1 MKAIIIDDEPNAVG
15 LLELRLA
22 QYCPQIEVVA
32 ACTNSVK
39 GVEAIKFH
47 QPDLLFL
54 DIEMPQMNG
63 FQVLEAIGDISFS
76 LIFVTAYD
84 KFAVK
89 AFKYSALDY
98 ILKPIETEELIA
110 AVSKVEKHQRTNL
123 EQVNHLKQQL
133 SSDAKAQPN
142 QIALPYQNGVKF
154 VNIEQILYV
163 ESDNNYTKFWL
174 NDGKT
179 YMVMKSLKEMQEL
192 LEDRGFL
199 RIHRQYLVN
208 IDQITKFVKG
218 ELSYLVLTNSVQ
230 IPVSRNHRDQ
240 LIERF
245 EWL

>member
-22 QYCPQIEVVA
+22 QYCPQIEIVA
-32 ACTNSVK
+32 ACTNSIK
-39 GVEAIKFH
+39 GVEAIKYH

-63 FQVLEAIGDISFS
+63 FQVLEAIGDIAFS

-110 AVSKVEKHQRTNL
+110 AVTKVEKHRQTNL
-123 EQVNHLKQQL
+123 EQINHLKKQL
-133 SSDAKAQPN
+133 SGEAKALPN

-154 VNIEQILYV
+154 VSIDNILFA
-163 ESDNNYTKFWL
+163 ESDNNYTKFYL
-174 NDGKT
+174 NDNKT
-179 YMVMKSLKEMQEL
+179 YLVTRSLKEMQEL

-208 IDQITKFVKG
+208 VAQVAKFVKG
-218 ELSYLVLTNSVQ
+218 DTSHVILTNSVQ

-245 EWL
+245 EWI

>member
-1 MKAIIIDDEPNAVG
+1 MRAIIIDDEPNAVG

-22 QYCPQIEVVA
+22 QHCPQIEIVA
-32 ACTNSVK
+32 ACTNSIK
-39 GVEAIKFH
+39 GVEAIKYH

-63 FQVLEAIGDISFS
+63 FQVLEAIGDIAFS

-110 AVSKVEKHQRTNL
+110 AVTKVEKHRQTNL
-123 EQVNHLKQQL
+123 EQINHLKKQL
-133 SSDAKAQPN
+133 SGEAKALPN

-154 VNIEQILYV
+154 VSIDNILFA
-163 ESDNNYTKFWL
+163 ESDNNYTKFYL
-174 NDGKT
+174 NDDKT
-179 YMVMKSLKEMQEL
+179 YMVTRSLKEMQEL

-208 IDQITKFVKG
+208 VAQVAKFVKG
-218 ELSYLVLTNSVQ
+218 DTSHVILTNSVQ

-245 EWL
+245 EWI

>member
-1 MKAIIIDDEPNAVG
+1 MKTIIIDDEPNAVG

-22 QYCPQIEVVA
+22 QYCPQIEIVA

-39 GVEAIKFH
+39 GVEAIKLH

-63 FQVLEAIGDISFS
+63 FQVLEAVGNTSFS

-84 KFAVK
+84 KFAIK

-98 ILKPIETEELIA
+98 ILKPIEIEELVA
-110 AVSKVEKHQRTNL
+110 AVAKVEKHRQTNF
-123 EQVNHLKQQL
+123 EQVTHLKQQL
-133 SSDAKAQPN
+133 AAETKVQPN

-154 VNIEQILYV
+154 VNIDDILYA
-163 ESDNNYTKFWL
+163 EADNNYTKFCL
-174 NDGKT
+174 KDGKIHLVT
-179 YMVMKSLKEMQEL
+179 RSLKEVQEL

-199 RIHRQYLVN
+199 RLHRQYLVN
-208 IDQITKFVKG
+208 VAQIIKFVKG
-218 ELSYLVLTNSVQ
+218 DSSHVVMTNLVQ
-230 IPVSRNHRDQ
+230 IPVSRIHKEQ
-240 LIERF
+240 LMERF

>member
-22 QYCPQIEVVA
+22 QYCPQIEIVA
-32 ACTNSVK
+32 ACTNSIK
-39 GVEAIKFH
+39 GVEAIKLH
-47 QPDLLFL
+47 KPDLLFL

-63 FQVLEAIGDISFS
+63 FQVLEAIGDITFS

-98 ILKPIETEELIA
+98 ILKPIETEELVA
-110 AVSKVEKHQRTNL
+110 AVAKVEKHRQTNL

-133 SSDAKAQPN
+133 SGETKAQPH

-154 VNIEQILYV
+154 VNIENILYA
-163 ESDNNYTKFWL
+163 ESDNNYTKFYL
-174 NDGKT
+174 NDGKI
-179 YMVMKSLKEMQEL
+179 YMVTRSLKEIQEL

-208 IDQITKFVKG
+208 VAQVAKFVKG
-218 ELSYLVLTNSVQ
+218 DMSHVILTNSVQ
-230 IPVSRNHRDQ
+230 IPVSRNHKEQ
-240 LIERF
+240 LMERF